1 MGTQYEIM
9 HLHAFKS
16 DIYSMELI
24 MHNVYAFHISNLSLI
39 LILLKHNSYL
49 TRPDISQIKILRFK
63 VYSIQ
68 ESKSYIPIYLSS
80 IDIMDMPLSNK
91 TLSYHRFSEIMVFL
105 SFLSCDQDEVQVF
118 VLAYFLAISRISIH
132 INPLNSSNTKVFILL
147 LC

>member
-39 LILLKHNSYL
+39 SILLEQNSYL
-49 TRPDISQIKILRFK
+49 ARLRFK

-118 VLAYFLAISRISIH
+118 VLTYFLAISRISIH

>member
-49 TRPDISQIKILRFK
+49 TRPDIS
-63 VYSIQ
+63 
-68 ESKSYIPIYLSS
+68 
-80 IDIMDMPLSNK
+80 
-91 TLSYHRFSEIMVFL
+91 
-105 SFLSCDQDEVQVF
+105 
-118 VLAYFLAISRISIH
+118 
-132 INPLNSSNTKVFILL
+132 
-147 LC
+147 

>member
-39 LILLKHNSYL
+39 LILLKHNSYF
-49 TRPDISQIKILRFK
+49 TRTDISQIKILRFK

-68 ESKSYIPIYLSS
+68 ESKIYIPIYLSS

-118 VLAYFLAISRISIH
+118 VLTYFLAISRISIH